1 MVRAIQAVSLGI
13 VVFVGCAW
21 LARRLAPLVGEN
33 TSLAAQCA
41 LKLLL
46 IAASLALWACTRRT
60 WAEMGWKRPRRGA
73 VRLVRW
79 YALAALAMGV
89 ASIALIWT
97 RSRHPVT
104 AEMSFLEIVI
114 AIWLLSSIAEEIF
127 VRGLIQSWIAAPSS
141 QEPVGNAHRIAV
153 PVSAAFFAGMHV
165 PLMWMGAGVVG
176 GGILVAAT
184 LVVGWAVAELRARTD
199 SLAHAIGVHVFGN
212 VAAVPFGILG
222 VIAFRLTYGEM
233 PFAK

>member
-1 MVRAIQAVSLGI
+1 MVRAIQAVLLGV
-13 VVFVGCAW
+13 VVFLCCVW
-21 LARRLAPLVGEN
+21 LARRLAPLMSEN

-41 LKLLL
+41 LKVLL
-46 IAASLALWACTRRT
+46 IAASLALWASTRRA
-60 WAEMGWKRPRRGA
+60 WAEMGWKRPRGG

-89 ASIALIWT
+89 ASIALIWSG
-97 RSRHPVT
+97 SRHPAV
-104 AEMSFLEIVI
+104 AGMSFLQIVV
-114 AIWLLSSIAEEIF
+114 AIWLLSSVAEEIF

-141 QEPVGNAHRIAV
+141 QEPVGNAQRVAV

-165 PLMWMGAGVVG
+165 PLLWMGAGAVG
-176 GGILVAAT
+176 GGSIVAAT
-184 LVVGWAVAELRARTD
+184 LVVGWAAAELRARTD
-199 SLAHAIGVHVFGN
+199 SLAHAIGVHIFAN

-222 VIAFRLTYGEM
+222 VLVFRLTYGEM